1 MWLQPERYVS
11 KGKNIASR
19 FRSRYSCLFDWLV
32 RLTSCCIAS
41 HICHKLNVYLSF
53 IFLMY
58 IQFDISTIYHLIYI
72 LTCVYRDYTACHAIH
87 LIHYDVVIFLLL
99 FFLLFITCPKNG
111 TILPTVSIFS
121 SSETDVVRAYIRVKC
136 L

>member
-1 MWLQPERYVS
+1 MWLQLERYVS

-41 HICHKLNVYLSF
+41 HICHKSNVYLSF
-53 IFLMY
+53 FFLMY
-58 IQFDISTIYHLIYI
+58 IQFDISSIYHLIYI
-72 LTCVYRDYTACHAIH
+72 LIYVYRDYTACHAIH

-99 FFLLFITCPKNG
+99 FSYFLLFFPKMVQFF
-111 TILPTVSIFS
+111 LRLVYFLQAK
-121 SSETDVVRAYIRVKC
+121 RMW
-136 L
+136 

>member
-1 MWLQPERYVS
+1 MWLQLERYVS

-41 HICHKLNVYLSF
+41 HICHKSNVYLSF

-72 LTCVYRDYTACHAIH
+72 LIYVYRDYTACHAIH
-87 LIHYDVVIFLLL
+87 LIHYDVVIFYYYYFSYFLLL
-99 FFLLFITCPKNG
+99 LPKMVQFFLWLMYFLQAKR
-111 TILPTVSIFS
+111 
-121 SSETDVVRAYIRVKC
+121 VRSR
-136 L
+136 